1 MASLLPEPAKGSR
14 ATIPKPGSL
23 TLQAYD
29 TAAIGQDTREN
40 RGGDDARRPA
50 RRPTGHPEDLRG
62 RADPVPRPPRARVR
76 APQRHGHPGA
86 GIPRRRRG
94 SLGRLHRRAD
104 GPDRLRAGQPH
115 PGRPRAHQQ
124 RRRAHQRHAA
134 GHARGPPA
142 GDGAGRR
149 GRPGGRRAQRDQGQ
163 PERRADDRPAVR
175 HRGAGTTPVRP
186 EELPPR
192 QAALRD
198 PKNPESPGR
207 PSITTM
213 VQKHSYGPQNF
224 SRTNVIDRPKSMP
237 TIAPGGAD
245 APPGPTPP
253 SRAAGYADSIQRGR
267 SGPSRSL

>member
-1 MASLLPEPAKGSR
+1 MPGDRHDDRQDTPKISEAALTQSRDRHVRESVHQSVTAIRAQASRGAAGAASGGSIDARMDRIVSEQANHTQDAPGRTSNGDGRTNDTLR
-14 ATIPKPGSL
+14 ATL
-23 TLQAYD
+23 EA
-29 TAAIGQDTREN
+29 
-40 RGGDDARRPA
+40 
-50 RRPTGHPEDLRG
+50 
-62 RADPVPRPPRARVR
+62 
-76 APQRHGHPGA
+76 
-86 GIPRRRRG
+86 
-94 SLGRLHRRAD
+94 HRREME
-104 GPDRLRAGQPH
+104 LAGVGAQ
-115 PGRPRAHQQ
+115 
-124 RRRAHQRHAA
+124 AA
-134 GHARGPPA
+134 AARNA
-142 GDGAGRR
+142 TR
-149 GRPGGRRAQRDQGQ
+149 GNPNAAPTIDQ
-163 PERRADDRPAVR
+163 
-175 HRGAGTTPVRP
+175 PVRP